1 MKVYLAAMMQN
12 DFRKGSQTY
21 LRLDDRERAAVDAV
35 IHRLDSYHYI
45 GNERLVKRIRDSGV
59 RIFLDSGA
67 FSAFTQGATIDLNK
81 YCRYIKTNMDIF
93 DVVDGIPLVSV
104 LDAIGDA
111 DETYRNQL
119 RMAQQGVKA
128 LPCYHFGEP
137 VEVLQFYAKHFEYI
151 TIGGM
156 VPISTPQLQIWLD
169 RIWGRYLTNPD
180 GSPKLK
186 VHGFGLTSVPLMAR
200 YPWYS
205 VDSSSWVQL
214 GGMGAIFLPEHGML
228 HISEFSPNVK
238 EAGKH
243 FDTLPKP
250 QQDAVRHTIT
260 SLGFDIER
268 LRVGHLSRKVFNC
281 VTYTAFGESGSHT
294 TKRFVQPQPH
304 LF

>member
-12 DFRKGSQTY
+12 DFRHGSQTY
-21 LRLDDRERAAVDAV
+21 LRLDDREREV
-35 IHRLDSYHYI
+35 IDSVQCRLDSYHYI

-67 FSAFTQGATIDLNK
+67 FSAFTQGVKVDLNK
-81 YCRYIKTNMDIF
+81 YCRYVRDNADIF
-93 DVVDGIPLVSV
+93 EVVDGIPLVSV
-104 LDAIGDA
+104 LDAIGDHNQ
-111 DETYRNQL
+111 TYYNQIAME
-119 RMAQQGVKA
+119 RQGVRA

-137 VEVLQFYAKHFEYI
+137 IEVLEHYAANYDYI

-156 VPISTPQLQIWLD
+156 VPISSPQLQIWLD
-169 RIWGRYLTNPD
+169 RIWGRVLTNPD
-180 GSPKLK
+180 GTPKVK

-214 GGMGAIFLPEHGML
+214 GGMGAIFIPRHGML
-228 HISEFSPNVK
+228 HVSEHSPNVK

-243 FDTLPKP
+243 LDTLPPP
-250 QQDAVRHTIT
+250 QQDAVMEIIT
-260 SLGFDIER
+260 GWGFDAER
-268 LRVGHLSRKVFNC
+268 LRKEHLSRKAFNAF
-281 VTYTAFGESGSHT
+281 TYSSIPDAYGVD
-294 TKRFVQPQPH
+294 KRFTELQPT